1 MNPRQRRGMVLI
13 IIAVLGAIAV
23 FAGVSSYVSNV
34 NSQVGSKVS
43 VLALKKSRPAFA
55 VLRESDLTTVEV
67 PKRWVGPEAITD
79 PSQVVGHK
87 LAVTVS
93 AGSKLTSDLLVA
105 PTDQTQHERYITIKV
120 DAVTGG
126 ANGLRAGDSVD
137 VYAVYADVEG
147 LSKQVRVLV
156 HNVKVVGVS
165 SPQTDRGSS
174 DPKGTSGSP
183 ANYIAVTLALS
194 TDDSLAMTY
203 ASSFAADLRVVK
215 LPPVS
220 DQDSSKKDPYDA
232 KNLGG
237 KSVPEGS
244 K

>member
-34 NSQVGSKVS
+34 NTQVGSKVA
-43 VLALKKSRPAFA
+43 VLALKKSRSAFA
-55 VLRESDLTTVEV
+55 VIQQSDLKTVDV
-67 PKRWVGPEAITD
+67 PKRWVDPHAITD

-87 LAVTVS
+87 LAVKVS
-93 AGSKLTSDLLVA
+93 SGSTLTSDVLVA
-105 PTDQTQHERYITIKV
+105 PTDQTQHQRFITIKV

-126 ANGLRAGDSVD
+126 ATNLRPGDSVD
-137 VYAVYADVEG
+137 AYAVYADVEG

-156 HNVKVVGVS
+156 HDVKVVAVS
-165 SPQTDRGSS
+165 APQTDQGSS
-174 DPKGTSGSP
+174 SSKGTNGSP
-183 ANYIAVTLALS
+183 ANYIAVTLAL
-194 TDDSLAMTY
+194 TAEDSLAVTY
-203 ASSFAADLRVVK
+203 ASAFAADLRIVK

-220 DQDSSKKDPYDA
+220 NQDPSDDGPYDA
-232 KNLGG
+232 DKLGG
-237 KSVPEGS
+237 KAVPEGS